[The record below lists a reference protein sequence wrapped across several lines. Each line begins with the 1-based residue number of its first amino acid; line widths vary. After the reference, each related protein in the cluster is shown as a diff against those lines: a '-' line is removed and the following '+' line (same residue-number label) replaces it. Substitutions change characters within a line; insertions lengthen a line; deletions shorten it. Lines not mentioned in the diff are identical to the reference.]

1 MSGIVSGMDYS
12 LLFGGS
18 DTSSSLLDTLYGG
31 SSAASGTSSG
41 LSSETD
47 PLTALTLAQKNEAAD
62 IKTEAK
68 SATVARDIAAFQKGI
83 ANAKSITAALQNPNV
98 LKVLLTANG
107 LGDQVGFPALA
118 QKALM
123 SDPSDPSSLANQL
136 STTNNAWLSVAQT
149 YNFAK
154 NGLAE
159 LQNPQV
165 QATITNGYAQ
175 TLWEQSL
182 DQQTPGLSSAMQFET
197 NAASITSV
205 DQILGD
211 PVSRDVVLT
220 ALNIPLQIAYQPLE
234 AQEKAVSSR
243 LNVTQLQNPH
253 FVQTLVQQYLLNK
266 AQSSQ
271 GTSSSSDLTSL
282 ATQAGG
288 ILA

>member
-1 MSGIVSGMDYS
+1 MSGIVAGMNYS

-18 DTSSSLLDTLYGG
+18 SDTTSGLLGALYG
-31 SSAASGTSSG
+31 SPSAASGISSG
-41 LSSETD
+41 TD
-47 PLTALTLAQKNEAAD
+47 PLTALTLAQKNETAD
-62 IKTEAK
+62 VKTEAK

-83 ANAKSITAALQNPNV
+83 ANAKSITTALQNPNV

-107 LGDQVGFPALA
+107 LGGQVGFPALA

-123 SDPSDPSSLANQL
+123 SDPSDPKSLANQL
-136 STTNNAWLSVAQT
+136 STTNSAWLTVAQT

-159 LQNPQV
+159 LQNPKV
-165 QATITNGYAQ
+165 QAAITNGYAQ
-175 TLWEQSL
+175 VLWEQSL

-197 NAASITSV
+197 KAASITSV

-220 ALNIPLQIAYQPLE
+220 ALSIPLQIAYQPIE
-234 AQEKAVSSR
+234 AQEKAISSR
-243 LNVTQLQNPH
+243 LNVAQLNNPH

-271 GTSSSSDLTSL
+271 GTGSTSDLASL
-282 ATQAGG
+282 AAQAGG

>member
-12 LLFGGS
+12 LLFGGDS
-18 DTSSSLLDTLYGG
+18 NATSSLLGALYG
-31 SSAASGTSSG
+31 SPSAASGISSG
-41 LSSETD
+41 TD
-47 PLTALTLAQKNEAAD
+47 PLTAFTLAQKNETAD
-62 IKTEAK
+62 VKTEAK

-123 SDPSDPSSLANQL
+123 SDPSDPKSLANQL
-136 STTNNAWLSVAQT
+136 STSNNAWLTAAQT

-159 LQNPQV
+159 LQNPKV
-165 QATITNGYAQ
+165 QAAITNGYAQ

-220 ALNIPLQIAYQPLE
+220 ALSIPLQIAYQPLE

-243 LNVTQLQNPH
+243 LNVSQLQNPH
-253 FVQTLVQQYLLNK
+253 FVQTLMQQYLLNK

-271 GTSSSSDLTSL
+271 GTNSSSDLASL
-282 ATQAGG
+282 ATLAGG

>member
-18 DTSSSLLDTLYGG
+18 SNATSGLLNALYGG
-31 SSAASGTSSG
+31 PSATSGVASG
-41 LSSETD
+41 TD
-47 PLTALTLAQKNEAAD
+47 PLTALTLAQKNETAD
-62 IKTEAK
+62 VATEAK
-68 SATVARDIAAFQKGI
+68 SATVARDIAAFQQGI
-83 ANAKSITAALQNPNV
+83 ANAKTITAALQNPNV

-107 LGDQVGFPALA
+107 LGDQVGFTALA

-123 SDPSDPSSLANQL
+123 SDPIDPNSLANQL
-136 STTNNAWLSVAQT
+136 SATNSAWLSVAQT
-149 YNFAK
+149 YDFAK

-159 LQNPQV
+159 LQNPKI
-165 QATITNGYAQ
+165 QAAITNGYAQ

-182 DQQTPGLSSAMQFET
+182 DTQTPGLSSAMQFQT
-197 NAASITSV
+197 QAASITSV

-211 PVSRDVVLT
+211 PVNRDVVLT
-220 ALNIPLQIAYQPLE
+220 ALNIPLQIAYQPLA
-234 AQEKAVSSR
+234 AQEQAVSSR
-243 LNVTQLQNPH
+243 LNVAQLQNPH

-271 GTSSSSDLTSL
+271 GTSSSPDLISL
-282 ATQAGG
+282 ASHAGG